1 MDWDNDDLV
10 PLSSA
15 IIIAMGSALR
25 DAAIVETAV
34 DRTINRSESA
44 HSVPLILIPKV
55 KTHVIAGAIPISMK
69 PVVSSTARVYSC
81 PKEYARPEGVYSDTK
96 VRTK

>member
-55 KTHVIAGAIPISMK
+55 KPYVIVRAIR
-69 PVVSSTARVYSC
+69 VVIR
-81 PKEYARPEGVYSDTK
+81 
-96 VRTK
+96 

>member
-25 DAAIVETAV
+25 DGAIVETAV
-34 DRTINRSESA
+34 DRTIDRSESA
-44 HSVPLILIPKV
+44 HTLHPPYPKGE
-55 KTHVIAGAIPISMK
+55 TPCNCESDSCCHQMI
-69 PVVSSTARVYSC
+69 SSTI
-81 PKEYARPEGVYSDTK
+81 
-96 VRTK
+96 